1 MSLITQCPACNTLFK
16 VVPDQLKIS
25 QGWVR
30 CGQCREV
37 FDAQA
42 QMTSISGVASIAQ
55 PDDSQP
61 HEADTSQAPN
71 SADAKFDSNP
81 LLDTAQPKDSIPKN
95 QDFASSDWINSV
107 NPPQP
112 TAQDTDYPELDN
124 PPSVMPGDAIESVS
138 SPVQQTKSAPSFV
151 RQAQRSKRLRSPWA
165 RALLLCTALVLLL
178 AGVVQIARQ
187 ERDRLA
193 AAQPSLRPVLQTL
206 CSYAACSIGPLK
218 QIEYVV
224 IDASGFNKMRSDG
237 KSEVYKITVN
247 LKNTHV
253 LPLAL
258 PHIELTLNDSQ
269 DQALMRRVLNPA
281 DLGATQLV
289 IAPAGE
295 FSGSG
300 TLQIDNLQLSGAR
313 VSGYR
318 VLAFYP

>member
-42 QMTSISGVASIAQ
+42 QMTSISGVASTAQ
-55 PDDSQP
+55 SDNEQP
-61 HEADTSQAPN
+61 HKTNTSKTPYVAG
-71 SADAKFDSNP
+71 AEFDSTP
-81 LLDTAQPKDSIPKN
+81 PSDAARPQASMAKK

-112 TAQDTDYPELDN
+112 TAQDSDYPELDN
-124 PPSVMPGDAIESVS
+124 PPSMMPEADIESVS
-138 SPVQQTKSAPSFV
+138 SSVQQPKISPSFV
-151 RQAQRSKRLRSPWA
+151 RQAQRAKRWRSPWA
-165 RALLLCTALVLLL
+165 SALLLCTALVLVL
-178 AGVVQIARQ
+178 AGVVQLARH

-193 AAQPSLRPVLQTL
+193 TAQPTLRPALQTL
-206 CSYAACSIGPLK
+206 CSYTACSIGPLK
-218 QIEYVV
+218 QIESVV

-237 KSEVYKITVN
+237 KSELYKITVS

-253 LPLAL
+253 LPVAL

-289 IAPAGE
+289 IAPASE

-300 TLQIDNLQLSGAR
+300 TLQIDSQQLSGAR
-313 VSGYR
+313 VAGYR